1 MSDDLK
7 NKGPQ
12 DRARINLHE
21 EHEVRYWT
29 KKFGVT
35 EDELKKARG
44 VGGGFGR
51 GRREEAGE
59 DGLGRPNLSF
69 DATRNL
75 MVV

>member
-35 EDELKKARG
+35 EDELKKAVASAG
-44 VGGGFGR
+44 VSA
-51 GRREEAGE
+51 EAVAKK
-59 DGLGRPNLSF
+59 LGKT
-69 DATRNL
+69 A
-75 MVV
+75 